1 MSAASASFS
10 KPSRILD
17 FSNIDYDVW
26 TSQLFAAVDTVLT
39 PVFTSAILLVDSRT
53 QDPAPEGYLGQLLA
67 SKTALAKSTSTLMI
81 PVYKDQQADDTQ
93 LTAAHEAFYQEL
105 LVALG
110 NANSVQ
116 AALEFL
122 ADVKAASRLGD
133 YPPNLYG
140 SVHGTTASTVS
151 FTAAKLALETTSAAE
166 PAVVVSL
173 VTAPGVVKNAD
184 GSVQQVL
191 SVTDA
196 KYDGISIEHQISDV
210 PGIQDYNA
218 SSWLGFVEASAGS
231 ALSSRLGDFDVPLVL
246 RSLRATPAVT
256 DQSGGQSHPDTT
268 DLATLL
274 EMDLP
279 VHIFARFSLS
289 A

>member
-1 MSAASASFS
+1 MSWRTGRATSFS
-10 KPSRILD
+10 
-17 FSNIDYDVW
+17 
-26 TSQLFAAVDTVLT
+26 
-39 PVFTSAILLVDSRT
+39 
-53 QDPAPEGYLGQLLA
+53 
-67 SKTALAKSTSTLMI
+67 
-81 PVYKDQQADDTQ
+81 
-93 LTAAHEAFYQEL
+93 
-105 LVALG
+105 
-110 NANSVQ
+110 
-116 AALEFL
+116 
-122 ADVKAASRLGD
+122 

-151 FTAAKLALETTSAAE
+151 FTAAKLALETTSADK

-210 PGIQDYNA
+210 PGIEDYNA

-246 RSLRATPAVT
+246 RSFPTTPAMT
-256 DQSGGQSHPDTT
+256 DQRGQSHPDTT

-274 EMDLP
+274 DGPASSPIRSTSIIRMIAFTPTSFSTLRKAACALWWLMPLVRLP
-279 VHIFARFSLS
+279 NS
-289 A
+289 